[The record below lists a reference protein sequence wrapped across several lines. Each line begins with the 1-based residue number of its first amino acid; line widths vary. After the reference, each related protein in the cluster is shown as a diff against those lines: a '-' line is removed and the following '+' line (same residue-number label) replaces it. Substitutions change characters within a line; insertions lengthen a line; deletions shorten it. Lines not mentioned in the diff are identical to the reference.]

1 MNRTCWWF
9 ADVLSRALE
18 STEGEAVRGDLAES
32 RESGPRAFYG
42 VAGLVARRQ
51 AAIWSDWRPWVTLA
65 CVLFPIGVLLSIVSG
80 GIEGASSTYGWLYFH
95 NWAWRL
101 LQNRAF
107 WYILGQSLQSLF
119 SGYLRIACLSW
130 SVGFL
135 LGRKVRCLRTG
146 ILGILFCLMLTLGVL
161 KGAPSYWAFQFH
173 EIQQWRQLARVPALP
188 HPVAAQHNPVADWVP
203 YRTIFPLVIVATF
216 VALPA
221 LLGVRHGKAGTMRP
235 KMARFAIP
243 AAFLA
248 LAGTI
253 LEIPGIIVL
262 VLHTLGVPPG
272 TWRGGPPFV
281 HVVIGLLMVVVYWPL
296 AYLLV
301 RIVQGLRERRV
312 KFWAWRAAQSQ
323 SREC

>member
-9 ADVLSRALE
+9 ADLLSRALE
-18 STEGEAVRGDLAES
+18 KSEREAVNGDLAES
-32 RESGPRAFYG
+32 RESGARALRD
-42 VAGLVARRQ
+42 VVGLVARRQ
-51 AAIWSDWRPWVTLA
+51 AETWNNWRPWLTLA

-80 GIEGASSTYGWLYFH
+80 GIEGISSVYGWLYFH
-95 NWAWRL
+95 NWDWRL

-119 SGYLRIACLSW
+119 GGYLRIACLSW
-130 SVGFL
+130 SAGFL

-146 ILGILFCLMLTLGVL
+146 ILGFLFCLMLTLGVL
-161 KGAPSYWAFQFH
+161 KGAPAYWAFQFH
-173 EIQQWRQLARVPALP
+173 EIQQWRQLARVPALR
-188 HPVAAQHNPVADWVP
+188 HPVAAPHNPVADWVP
-203 YRTIFPLVIVATF
+203 YRTILPLAIVAMF

-235 KMARFAIP
+235 EMARFAVP

-248 LAGTI
+248 LAGAV

-262 VLHTLGVPPG
+262 VLQTLGVPPW

-281 HVVIGLLMVVVYWPL
+281 HLVIGLLMAVTYWPL

-301 RIVQGLRERRV
+301 RIVQGLRERLV
-312 KFWAWRAAQSQ
+312 EFWAWRGARSQSQ
-323 SREC
+323 